1 MKRLFIILFL
11 LIGIAASDCNAQDS
25 DASWLH
31 NELWSMDTGS
41 PTLGRINASKFY
53 FAGSGEFYYGGE
65 YSHNSKA
72 FSGSLVRSYS
82 GMYDYNP
89 STREISLHTTMLNG
103 RDTLFIRTFWVEFP
117 LTSDIIISLREK
129 ESQWNMYRK
138 KGECTFVMPASP
150 VLFSIKTMN
159 IDSLYS
165 EWPFDLR
172 DESNVDISDQKKIL
186 DILRHT
192 QQSKTTPSLDE
203 WKAKANIIITM
214 ADGGEESARIF
225 IRKGESTIC
234 VEAEGWISGFILQ
247 YEMSETSLEEIIEIS
262 KKYIHNQN

>member
-1 MKRLFIILFL
+1 MKNLFIILFL
-11 LIGIAASDCNAQDS
+11 LIGIAASNCNAQDK

-53 FAGSGEFYYGGE
+53 FAENGEFYYGGE

-72 FSGSLVRSYS
+72 FSGSLIRSYS

-89 STREISLHTTMLNG
+89 STHEISLHATMLNG
-103 RDTLFIRTFWVEFP
+103 RDTLFTRTFSVEP
-117 LTSDIIISLREK
+117 PSISGIMIDLREK

-192 QQSKTTPSLDE
+192 QQSKTTPNLDE
-203 WKAKANIIITM
+203 WISKANIIITM
-214 ADGGEESARIF
+214 ADGGEESARVF
-225 IRKGESTIC
+225 IRKSESTIC

-247 YEMSETSLEEIIEIS
+247 YEISETSLEEIIEIS